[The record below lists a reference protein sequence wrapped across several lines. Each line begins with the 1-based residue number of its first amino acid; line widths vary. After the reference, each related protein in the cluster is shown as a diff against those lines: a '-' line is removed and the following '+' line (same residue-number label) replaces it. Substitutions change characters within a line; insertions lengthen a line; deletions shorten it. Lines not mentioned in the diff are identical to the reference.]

1 MHSKTYYF
9 DSNDKHCPLLLGH
22 RLADIIKNYRQ
33 AGKIVSN
40 AENIVILCI
49 GSDRSTGDS
58 LGPLIGYKLSK
69 THYPGLNIYGTLKN
83 PVHAVNLSDVMDKIN
98 MEHPDSLI
106 IAIDASVGNRSHI
119 GYITLSCK
127 PLKPGLG
134 VNKEL
139 PAVGN
144 ICITGI
150 VNFQSILDNM
160 ILQTTRLDTVM
171 ELADCI
177 SSAIIKALKTI
188 DVPLYS

>member
-22 RLADIIKNYRQ
+22 KLADIINNHKTPFNQ
-33 AGKIVSN
+33 
-40 AENIVILCI
+40 IVILCI

-69 THYPGLNIYGTLKN
+69 TNYPGLNIYGTLKN
-83 PVHAVNLSDVMDKIN
+83 PVHAVNLSAVMDEIN
-98 MEHPDSLI
+98 TDHPDSLI

-119 GYITLSCK
+119 GYITLSCR

-139 PAVGN
+139 PSVGN

-177 SSAIIKALKTI
+177 SSAIIKAFKTI
-188 DVPLYS
+188 DVPLYN

>member
-22 RLADIIKNYRQ
+22 KLADIINNHKTPFNQ
-33 AGKIVSN
+33 IV
-40 AENIVILCI
+40 VLCI

-69 THYPGLNIYGTLKN
+69 TNYPGLNIYGTLKN
-83 PVHAVNLSDVMDKIN
+83 PVHAVNLSAVMDEIN
-98 MEHPDSLI
+98 TNHPDSLI

-119 GYITLSCK
+119 GYITLSCR

-177 SSAIIKALKTI
+177 SSAIIKAFKTI
-188 DVPLYS
+188 DVPLYN